1 VKIARGWLQCGFLL
15 CLSALVGLSVTAN
28 SLAQTPDQS
37 SSVAGGWTL
46 DRDLS
51 DRSTDPTQQGNQ
63 PQQGNPDDG
72 ARRGRRGGGRGGG
85 GFGGG
90 GRGGNGAGGSAGRAN
105 PEDAARIRE
114 AMADLTNPPEHLV
127 IVEAGSMIV
136 LTGPD
141 GRTLRLSPD
150 GKKIKDENTG
160 IERKTTWVGG
170 KLVSEIT
177 GLGPTKITQSYA
189 VDADHHQLRIVEEFD
204 GGRGGGQGRTVTHV
218 YNADTR

>member
-1 VKIARGWLQCGFLL
+1 VRTRRGQLRYGLVL
-15 CLSALVGLSVTAN
+15 CLGALVGLSVKAN
-28 SLAQTPDQS
+28 SLTHTLDQS
-37 SSVAGGWTL
+37 SSIAGGWTL

-51 DRSTDPTQQGNQ
+51 DRSYDPSEQGK
-63 PQQGNPDDG
+63 PDDS
-72 ARRGRRGGGRGGG
+72 ARGDRRGGGRRGGG
-85 GFGGG
+85 FGRG
-90 GRGGNGAGGSAGRAN
+90 GRGGFDGGGSPGRPN
-105 PEDAARIRE
+105 PEDAARMRE
-114 AMADLTNPPEHLV
+114 AMRDIANPPEHLV
-127 IVEAGSMIV
+127 IVDTGSMIV

-177 GLGPTKITQSYA
+177 GLGPTKIIQNYA
-189 VDADHHQLRIVEEFD
+189 VDAERRQLRIVDEFD
-204 GGRGGGQGRTVTHV
+204 GGRGGAQARTLTHV